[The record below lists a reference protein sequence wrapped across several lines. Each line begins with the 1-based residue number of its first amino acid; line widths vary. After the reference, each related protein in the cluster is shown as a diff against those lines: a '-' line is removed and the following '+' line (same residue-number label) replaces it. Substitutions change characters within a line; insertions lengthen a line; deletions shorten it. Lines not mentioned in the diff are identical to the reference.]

1 MTTLR
6 EQNVAAGGP
15 LTPARLTPDPT
26 VTCAHCAGAGSLAG
40 SACCFMAQGTVPS
53 LREAVKLATAN
64 PQMLLR
70 CCSCEGTG
78 RVNPK

>member
-6 EQNVAAGGP
+6 GQSVAAGGP
-15 LTPARLTPDPT
+15 PTPARLTPHPT